1 MNRNEKENKM
11 NIIFLDVDG
20 VLNSVSNLIKVYNET
35 HKSHSGYSYP
45 FDPNCLENLKELVAV
60 TKSNLVISS
69 TWRHS
74 QKGIEKL
81 LETLKEYKLDK
92 LVIGCTPVLG
102 TSRGAEIKKYLS
114 DSKFADTVN
123 FVILDDDRDMEDLSQ
138 YLIHTDRQV
147 GLTKENVQQ
156 AINILV
162 KSHAKEN
169 DDFER

>member
-1 MNRNEKENKM
+1 M

-20 VLNSVSNLIKVYNET
+20 VINSVNNLIKVYNET

-45 FDPNCLENLKELVAV
+45 FDSNCLENLKELVTE

-74 QKGIEKL
+74 QKGMEKL
-81 LETLKEYKLDK
+81 LKVLSEYNLDK

-102 TSRGAEIKKYLS
+102 LSRGAEIKKYLS
-114 DSKFADTVN
+114 ESKFDDIIN
-123 FVILDDDRDMEDLSQ
+123 FVILDDDRDMEDLLP
-138 YLIHTDRQV
+138 YLVHTDKQV

-156 AINILV
+156 AIKKLT
-162 KSHAKEN
+162 KSHIKEN